1 MLHPLNKKLMEGID
15 FGRLLHCVSTKNS
28 EVAQNKRTSLLKFVL
43 QRHTASRL
51 ESFMQA
57 VAVSANAVSPRAQA
71 SSGNSLLG
79 WPPSPPPPLTRTIS
93 CSWPAPGEEEET
105 LDSSL
110 SSLWSSDNDDDIVT
124 SDYSSPHP
132 LKENPATPNPVLMT
146 TNLEHALDFSMVSG
160 DIVEENL
167 PMFAGTLLDSDED
180 TVIFTEHVDI
190 HTGAAS
196 SPTPISMPVV
206 PTPATSVPSTT

>member
-1 MLHPLNKKLMEGID
+1 MEGID
-15 FGRLLHCVSTKNS
+15 FGRLLRCVSTKNS

-93 CSWPAPGEEEET
+93 CSWPVPGEEEET

-110 SSLWSSDNDDDIVT
+110 SLWSSDNDDDIVT

-160 DIVEENL
+160 DIAEENL
-167 PMFAGTLLDSDED
+167 PMFAGTLLDSDDD

-190 HTGAAS
+190 QTGAPS
-196 SPTPISMPVV
+196 YPTPISMYPR
-206 PTPATSVPSTT
+206 PLSSLLYSNPS